1 MTLPETTCVHCA
13 SPLSINGPILVLD
26 YGDRAVLKALL
37 DQNEADPDLH
47 PNSRRRIVALLTALS
62 EELPDVP
69 LFYPLDIIAH
79 FLRIHVP
86 PLSVVTSRRHR
97 THPQAGA

>member
-1 MTLPETTCVHCA
+1 M
-13 SPLSINGPILVLD
+13 VLD
-26 YGDRAVLKALL
+26 FCDRAVLKALL
-37 DQNEADPDLH
+37 DQYEANPDLH

-69 LFYPLDIIAH
+69 LDIIAH
-79 FLRIHVP
+79 FLRIQVP
-86 PLSVVTSRRHR
+86 PLSVVTSRRHW

>member
-1 MTLPETTCVHCA
+1 MDAPRNDVRPLR
-13 SPLSINGPILVLD
+13 SPLSINGPIWIRD
-26 YGDRAVLKALL
+26 YGDRTVLKALL
-37 DQNEADPDLH
+37 DQYEANPDLQ

-69 LFYPLDIIAH
+69 LDIIAH
-79 FLRIHVP
+79 FLRIQVP